1 MTVASF
7 LVLVLG
13 IREMAV
19 LEKQTAWVS
28 LGMVLGMIRIGLG
41 LGLDWMAVGGVSGT
55 HREEVGLCTTDQ

>member
-28 LGMVLGMIRIGLG
+28 LGMVLGMIRIGL
-41 LGLDWMAVGGVSGT
+41 DWDWIGW
-55 HREEVGLCTTDQ
+55 